1 MKKLLPFILFITTP
15 FGSCSKVMA
24 DITSQISSSVKLE
37 VAAAGT
43 TADRIGNSYS
53 ISGTGVTTTDGTTAG
68 SLGGLGAATNGVN
81 AYTAITAS
89 QLTDGESFTYNVSHT
104 TGDTI
109 ETSLTVGEVSPFG
122 DLTSTSGGTV
132 ADLAG
137 TVDNHVISVTAG
149 GAGTTATASYVT
161 SVTLD

>member
-1 MKKLLPFILFITTP
+1 MKKFLPLLLLLPSASF
-15 FGSCSKVMA
+15 A
-24 DITSQISSSVKLE
+24 DITSSISSSIQLE
-37 VAAAGT
+37 VAAPGT

-53 ISGTGVTTTDGTTAG
+53 VSGTGVSTTDGTTAG
-68 SLGGLGAATNGVN
+68 SVGGLGTVTNGVN

-132 ADLAG
+132 GDLDG